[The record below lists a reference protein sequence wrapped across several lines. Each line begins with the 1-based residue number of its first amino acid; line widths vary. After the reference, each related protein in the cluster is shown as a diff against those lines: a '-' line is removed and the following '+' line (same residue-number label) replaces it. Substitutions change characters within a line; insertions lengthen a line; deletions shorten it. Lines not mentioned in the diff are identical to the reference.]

1 LARQEDALFA
11 AMADTHGAAGNI
23 EPHRSVTR
31 PAPVTSERP
40 GRGAPAFMPPRHRVF
55 EILGDVSRVQS
66 VLLGCLGVVAW
77 LGLWEFTH
85 YLTPEAQQK
94 FVPGAEQVIVKI
106 GELLFQT
113 DYVADIGKSL
123 YRIYVSFAAACLV
136 AVPIGLLMGAF
147 AKVKALV
154 NPTVGGWRYLPA
166 ASFVPL
172 LLVYFG
178 PTDVAK
184 MALLFLG
191 CVFFLIALIL
201 DDVLSVPK
209 ELIES
214 AQTMG
219 ASRWHIVTRVIFPA
233 AAPRILD
240 SMRNMI
246 AVSWTYLV
254 IAEIVAA
261 TDGIG
266 AVMMRASRF
275 LHVDVIMAGILTIGI
290 LGVLTDIGFRQASRK
305 LFPYMQHNR

>member
-1 LARQEDALFA
+1 MSVSEDFSREA
-11 AMADTHGAAGNI
+11 
-23 EPHRSVTR
+23 E
-31 PAPVTSERP
+31 P
-40 GRGAPAFMPPRHRVF
+40 GRGAPRFIPPRQHFF
-55 EILGDVSRVQS
+55 EILGSVSNSQAA
-66 VLLGCLGVVAW
+66 VLAVLGVVGW
-77 LGLWEFTH
+77 LGAWELVHFF
-85 YLTPEAQQK
+85 TPEAHQK
-94 FVPGAEQVIVKI
+94 FVPGPGQVISEIFHLIVEKN
-106 GELLFQT
+106 FVP
-113 DYVADIGKSL
+113 DVGKSL
-123 YRIYVSFAAACLV
+123 YRVYLSFAVACLV
-136 AVPIGLLMGAF
+136 AVPLGLFMGAF
-147 AKVKALV
+147 VKVKALI

-178 PTDVAK
+178 PTDLAK
-184 MALLFLG
+184 LTLLFLG

-219 ASRWHIVTRVIFPA
+219 ASRGHIICRVIFPA

-275 LHVDVIMAGILTIGI
+275 FHVETIMAGILVIGI
-290 LGVLTDIGFRQASRK
+290 LGVMTDIIFRQASRI
-305 LFPYMQHNR
+305 LFPYTFMRR

>member
-1 LARQEDALFA
+1 MTTPSKEIPLGSHSTYGG
-11 AMADTHGAAGNI
+11 ADHI
-23 EPHRSVTR
+23 R
-31 PAPVTSERP
+31 
-40 GRGAPAFMPPRHRVF
+40 GRGAPLFSPPKQSFLVIRGG
-55 EILGDVSRVQS
+55 ITNSQTIKLGIA
-66 VLLGCLGVVAW
+66 GVIIW
-77 LGLWEFTH
+77 LGLWELIH

-94 FVPGAEQVIVKI
+94 FLPGPGQVIAKI
-106 GELLFQT
+106 FALITEKEFLG
-113 DYVADIGKSL
+113 DIGKSL
-123 YRIYVSFAAACLV
+123 YRIYVSFAVACLV
-136 AVPIGLLMGAF
+136 AIPLGLLMGSF
-147 AKVKALV
+147 VKVKALI
-154 NPTVGGWRYLPA
+154 NPIAGGWRYLPA

-172 LLVYFG
+172 LLIYFG
-178 PTDVAK
+178 PTDTSK

-209 ELIES
+209 ELVES

-219 ASRWHIVTRVIFPA
+219 ADRIHIVCKVIFPA
-233 AAPRILD
+233 AAPKILD

-290 LGVLTDIGFRQASRK
+290 LGVITDVIFRRAGHH
-305 LFPYMQHNR
+305 LFPHNRIGQ

>member
-1 LARQEDALFA
+1 
-11 AMADTHGAAGNI
+11 M
-23 EPHRSVTR
+23 S
-31 PAPVTSERP
+31 P
-40 GRGAPAFMPPRHRVF
+40 GRGAPPFTPPHQKF
-55 EILGDVSRVQS
+55 LEIRGAVSQTYSIVLGITGI
-66 VLLGCLGVVAW
+66 LIW
-77 LGLWEFTH
+77 LGIWEIWHF
-85 YLTPEAQQK
+85 LTPAAQQK

-106 GELLFQT
+106 YDLIVEKEFIS
-113 DYVADIGKSL
+113 DIGKSL
-123 YRIYVSFAAACLV
+123 YRIYVSFAIACLV
-136 AVPIGLLMGAF
+136 AIPVGLLMGSF
-147 AKVKALV
+147 AKIKALI

-178 PTDVAK
+178 PTDLAK

-201 DDVLSVPK
+201 DDVLAVPK

-219 ASRWHIVTRVIFPA
+219 ASTWHIIRKVIFPA

-290 LGVLTDIGFRQASRK
+290 LGVLTDIIFRQAGRH
-305 LFPYMQHNR
+305 LFSYTTLRH